1 MAIIQGNMVFEDR
14 EQGKVIY
21 SAVSGIQS
29 VIIQPITEMKI
40 LLGIPC
46 HDHFKIENISVLLN
60 VLFFKSK
67 VTAETS
73 STDSTVSTDTSETLP
88 PDPTPVRPSKP
99 TRPNVAVIT
108 MYDKELGENTVHQ
121 HKRQKKS
128 PAKKKQSSLSVQ
140 VRTKMIWIKN
150 AIQ

>member
-1 MAIIQGNMVFEDR
+1 M
-14 EQGKVIY
+14 
-21 SAVSGIQS
+21 
-29 VIIQPITEMKI
+29 
-40 LLGIPC
+40 
-46 HDHFKIENISVLLN
+46 
-60 VLFFKSK
+60 FFKSK
-67 VTAETS
+67 VRAESS

-140 VRTKMIWIKN
+140 VRTKMIWIEN
-150 AIQ
+150 AMQ